1 MGTLHLFAG
10 IDFNTGIRGILVV
23 LVAIIILPGSVYLL
37 LSTNMG
43 SRLGLLVA
51 LAAVFGWCSIL
62 TMTWWITSPANGPR
76 GRNAS
81 WKPVEVF
88 VGPTN
93 GENPQAARTE
103 VLDKL
108 TSVQHEL
115 PNALDIINA
124 HPEIRKNYP
133 NPNQATL
140 SDIAGN
146 DPEILAKYMTD
157 VDLNGWRIVPQS
169 SAGDAATVADTVLT
183 TNPNLFKLPTDYKHL
198 ATFDYGGK
206 PTRAEYCGAKDAH
219 PHNFVNGDSICRI
232 QYKLSK
238 LLTFR
243 SPTHYEVVQVQ
254 QVIPQVAVPGH
265 APPLPQVDPTQPV
278 ISVVLVRDLGQARLL
293 PAVMFI
299 IAFTLFIFFVV
310 LLHYRD
316 KTLQRNMENAKAIEA
331 KAIEAEAAKV

>member
-1 MGTLHLFAG
+1 
-10 IDFNTGIRGILVV
+10 
-23 LVAIIILPGSVYLL
+23 
-37 LSTNMG
+37 
-43 SRLGLLVA
+43 VA

-76 GRNAS
+76 GRSAS
-81 WKPVEVF
+81 WKPVEVY
-88 VGPTN
+88 VSGSGN
-93 GENPQAARTE
+93 AKTE
-103 VLDKL
+103 ALDRLPANTK
-108 TSVQHEL
+108 L
-115 PNALDIINA
+115 PNAQDIINA

-133 NPNQATL
+133 NPSQATL

-146 DPEILAKYMTD
+146 DPDVLAKYMQG
-157 VDLNGWRIVPQS
+157 VDMNGWRIVPQS
-169 SAGDAATVADTVLT
+169 SAGDAATVADVVLT
-183 TNPNLFKLPTDYKHL
+183 TQPNLFKLTTDYKHL

-219 PHNFVNGDSICRI
+219 PHNLVNGDSICRL
-232 QYKLSK
+232 QYKFSK
-238 LLTFR
+238 LFSFH

-254 QVIPQVAVPGH
+254 QVIPQTAIPGH

-299 IAFTLFIFFVV
+299 ISFALFIFFVV

-316 KTLQRNMENAKAIEA
+316 KTLQRNQEEAKAIEA
-331 KAIEAEAAKV
+331 KALEAEGAKV